1 MKTKQFGRTDLDVSI
16 FTFGCGAV
24 GGLMTKGNQQDQDRA
39 VAWARDNGINH
50 FDTAPSYGDT
60 TSETNLG
67 RALGSDRNNIVVST
81 KLGFSQNDLKDIDS
95 VTQNSL
101 NESLKR
107 LRQDHVDIFQLH
119 NTIDNTGAP
128 GTIKLDQVI
137 NDVLPAFVKARE
149 QGKVRYLGFTAKGE
163 TADLHEVV
171 NTDEFASSQVFYNLL
186 APSAGEPIHKN
197 FPCQDF
203 QELLTTCQNHGVGTI
218 GVRILAGGALSGNE
232 KRHPLGMQD
241 VAPIGSGKDYLS
253 DVKRTLMFQPLL
265 DNGYVESLTE
275 LAIRYAISKDTIST
289 IEVGIATIDELQGAV
304 EAANKGVLATDTLQ
318 NIKTIQN
325 NLSVEE

>member
-67 RALGSDRNNIVVST
+67 RALGSYRNDIVIST
-81 KLGFSQNDLKDIDS
+81 KLGFSQSDLKDIDS
-95 VTQNSL
+95 VTQSSL
-101 NESLKR
+101 NKSLKR

-218 GVRILAGGALSGNE
+218 GVRILAGGALSGNK

-253 DVKRTLMFQPLL
+253 DVKRALMFQPLL
-265 DNGYVESLTE
+265 DDEYVTSLTE
-275 LAIRYAISKDTIST
+275 LAIRYAISQDTIST

-304 EAANKGVLATDTLQ
+304 EATNKGALATDTLY

>member
-67 RALGSDRNNIVVST
+67 RALGSDRNDIVIST
-81 KLGFSQNDLKDIDS
+81 KLGFSQSDLKDIDS
-95 VTQNSL
+95 VTQSSL
-101 NESLKR
+101 NKSLKR
-107 LRQDHVDIFQLH
+107 LRQNHVDIFQLH

-253 DVKRTLMFQPLL
+253 DVKRALMFQALL
-265 DNGYVESLTE
+265 DDEYVTSLTE
-275 LAIRYAISKDTIST
+275 LAIRYAISQDTIST

-325 NLSVEE
+325 NLIVEE